1 MPAPSPFRVPA
12 PNPYFYPP
20 DAGPVGP
27 TLTARVQPSSLKPD
41 RVAGLKRDM
50 YYLRRFPHPN
60 IVAVFGAYEEDG
72 KLFMVMEYVSNS
84 LRSRSV
90 VNRVDVVRVL
100 SDVARALVRLHAAGH
115 VHRDVKAR
123 NVLITRGYE
132 TAKLCD
138 FGLARTMPGD
148 GARDDVNPELTPR
161 IGPPKYRA
169 PEVVK
174 RRDYGISSDMY
185 GFGIMCQQLVK
196 ELKKKRR
203 RAMGEEEV
211 DFILNL
217 ASECLRKDPA
227 ARPTAGECLKRL
239 LEYRGRSLQLCSRE
253 TANKRRSYWI
263 DAPMDVG
270 TFKHAGKE
278 PTASSDRSSS
288 DSPSS
293 DDARGGRRGEDSEMG
308 RADGARGDGGVAH
321 GDEEDEVTGGGA
333 SKRRRVDVES

>member
-12 PNPYFYPP
+12 PNPDFYPP

-138 FGLARTMPGD
+138 FGLARTMPD
-148 GARDDVNPELTPR
+148 ATRDDVNPVLTPK

-203 RAMGEEEV
+203 RAMGEEEIE
-211 DFILNL
+211 FILNL

-293 DDARGGRRGEDSEMG
+293 DDARGERRGEDSEMG
-308 RADGARGDGGVAH
+308 RAEGARGDGGVAH